1 MTPTRYSDPEIRPA
15 LRQRVLTP
23 HDGDPD
29 TVVIEELGLCRGLV
43 RVDLAVVNGIIH
55 GYEIKSDRDSLHRL
69 EGQVD
74 LYSKVLDRATLVTS
88 ERHLD
93 AALRLLPSW
102 WGVQR
107 VEPTPSGSPGLKTVR
122 RGRSNTGMDARA
134 LVELL
139 WLEDALELLEDHGAA
154 RGVRGKPRR
163 FVWDRVCEAIEIEVI
178 AATVRAKLKARAT
191 PPAPLSP
198 S

>member
-15 LRQRVLTP
+15 LRQRVLAP
-23 HDGDPD
+23 HNGDPD
-29 TVVIEELGLCRGLV
+29 TMVIEELGLCRGLV

-122 RGRSNTGMDARA
+122 RGRPNSGMDARA

-139 WLEDALELLEDHGAA
+139 WLEDALELLEDHNAA

-163 FVWDRVCEAIEIEVI
+163 FVWDRVCEAIDIEVI

-191 PPAPLSP
+191 TPAPLPP